1 MKGSPPLAVSHLILE
16 GTAMPTSTA
25 TRTPTRPQQGRPQPS
40 EDEREQA
47 RRALQTSLDTRQ

>member
-1 MKGSPPLAVSHLILE
+1 MKASPPLVISHLILE

-25 TRTPTRPQQGRPQPS
+25 TRTPTRPHGKPQPS
-40 EDEREQA
+40 EDERELA